1 MPATDD
7 NLTIE
12 YVPIGQLKP
21 FDGNP
26 RKISDKGLEK
36 LQRSVEEFG
45 FVNPVLAQRGTN
57 VIIAGH
63 QRLKAA
69 KAAGLTEVPVVWLDM
84 DAVTAKAYNIAD
96 NRLQD
101 EAEWD
106 FTPLADLLTELD
118 TGAFD
123 LSLTGFDADE
133 LEQMM
138 NYTPAGE
145 VQEDEVPEPPEEPV
159 TKPGD
164 IWQLGRHR
172 VMCGDST
179 DSRQVKQLLGDRRV
193 DQLLTDPPYG
203 VDYAAKNEMLN
214 KFDRGNKVQT
224 PIENDNITDYRAFF
238 AAFLGCIPFADY
250 NTVYVFMSGQELHS
264 VRLALDD
271 AGIKWGDYLVW
282 VKNNHVLGRKD
293 YNAKH
298 EFVVYGWKGK
308 HKFYGGVS
316 TTVLEYNKP
325 QKNELHPTMKPV
337 ELIARLMAD
346 GSTAA
351 ALVYDPFLGSG
362 TTLIV
367 AEQLGRTCYG
377 LEIDP
382 HYVDVIIKRWEQL
395 TGKKAELVQNQ

>member
-1 MPATDD
+1 
-7 NLTIE
+7 
-12 YVPIGQLKP
+12 
-21 FDGNP
+21 
-26 RKISDKGLEK
+26 
-36 LQRSVEEFG
+36 
-45 FVNPVLAQRGTN
+45 
-57 VIIAGH
+57 
-63 QRLKAA
+63 
-69 KAAGLTEVPVVWLDM
+69 
-84 DAVTAKAYNIAD
+84 
-96 NRLQD
+96 
-101 EAEWD
+101 
-106 FTPLADLLTELD
+106 
-118 TGAFD
+118 
-123 LSLTGFDADE
+123 
-133 LEQMM
+133 
-138 NYTPAGE
+138 
-145 VQEDEVPEPPEEPV
+145 
-159 TKPGD
+159 
-164 IWQLGRHR
+164 
-172 VMCGDST
+172 MCGDST

-203 VDYAAKNEMLN
+203 VNYAAKNEMLN
-214 KFDRGNKVQT
+214 KFDKGNRVQT

-250 NTVYVFMSGQELHS
+250 NTVYVFMAGQELHS
-264 VRLALDD
+264 ARLALDD

-282 VKNNHVLGRKD
+282 LKNNHVLGRKD

-308 HKFYGGVS
+308 HKFYGDFS

-362 TTLIV
+362 TTLIA

-395 TGKKAELVQNQ
+395 TGKEAELVQNQ

>member
-1 MPATDD
+1 M
-7 NLTIE
+7 
-12 YVPIGQLKP
+12 
-21 FDGNP
+21 
-26 RKISDKGLEK
+26 
-36 LQRSVEEFG
+36 
-45 FVNPVLAQRGTN
+45 
-57 VIIAGH
+57 
-63 QRLKAA
+63 
-69 KAAGLTEVPVVWLDM
+69 PVVWLDM
-84 DAVTAKAYNIAD
+84 DDVTARAYNIAD

-123 LSLTGFDADE
+123 LSLTGFDSDE
-133 LEQMM
+133 LEQML

-179 DSRQVKQLLGDRRV
+179 DSKQVKQLLGDMRV

-214 KFDRGNKVQT
+214 KFDKGNRIQL
-224 PIENDNITDYRAFF
+224 PIVNDNISDYRAFF

-264 VRLALDD
+264 VRLAMDD
-271 AGIKWGDYLVW
+271 VGITWGDYLVW

-308 HKFYGGVS
+308 HKFYGGFS

-382 HYVDVIIKRWEQL
+382 HYVDIIVKRWEQL
-395 TGKKAELVQNQ
+395 TGKKAELVR